1 MPKNIPIKQMT
12 KKEIIAAA
20 VEREDREGGPE
31 KRDYSKIKVFELNEK
46 SSRNFHCSAV

>member
-12 KKEIIAAA
+12 KNEIIAAA

-31 KRDYSKIKVFELNEK
+31 KRDYSKMNEK